1 MGRLY
6 STPNGPFT
14 ADQVKPGDPYELSN
28 GHAIHCLPSGG
39 RHSGANAEGASV
51 IGSDPD
57 VESVGVDAGFTPEP
71 GTLRAPDVAV
81 GVSDEPGWSPG
92 VPPLALEYA
101 DRGQDEDDLTDKI
114 RDLLAAGTKFVWVV
128 RLDGPRRVEVYT
140 PEEKMRLAHPGDEL
154 KAPGVLRN
162 PVPVE
167 ALYDKQAAQ
176 KVTLRNLLQRQGYE
190 DLDAVLDAGKD
201 EGRLEDRRASLIEL
215 CEAKGLEFG
224 ASDRA
229 RIAECTDLDQ
239 LKAWFTRAV
248 SAETVHGLFD
258 S

>member
-1 MGRLY
+1 MARLY
-6 STPNGPFT
+6 STPHGPFT
-14 ADQVKPGDPYELSN
+14 ADQLKSGDPYELSS

-39 RHSGANAEGASV
+39 RHSSASAEGASV

-92 VPPLALEYA
+92 APPLALEYA

-128 RLDGPRRVEVYT
+128 RLDGPRRVEVYKPDET
-140 PEEKMRLAHPGDEL
+140 MRLAHPGDQL

-176 KVTLRNLLQRQGYE
+176 RVTLRNLLQRHGYE
-190 DLDAVLDAGKD
+190 DLDAVLD
-201 EGRLEDRRASLIEL
+201 EGRLEDRRASLLEV
-215 CEAKGLEFG
+215 CDANGLEL
-224 ASDRA
+224 SDDQRD
-229 RIAECTDLDQ
+229 RISACMDLDQ

-248 SAETVHGLFD
+248 RAETADGLLD